1 MFPGGDTK
9 YSSST
14 RAAALKTVS
23 RQFPSLTVSSLTI
36 NGLQTEK
43 TVILRKV
50 KQISLIKQLK
60 YFNKSFKYSKVD

>member
-43 TVILRKV
+43 NGY
-50 KQISLIKQLK
+50 IKEG
-60 YFNKSFKYSKVD
+60 